1 MPHLSLMGQA
11 PHYLQRAEN
20 PAVMQ
25 ALLRYVS
32 RLLDLELDVSQ
43 FDEVVKVFRAQCDE
57 AVAHNTSV
65 QTHIRQL
72 EQAYD
77 ATIDEA
83 SRSLHDE
90 DLNPDQLMQELE
102 DFLREE
108 REGGNMG

>member
-25 ALLRYVS
+25 ALLMYIS
-32 RLLDLELDVSQ
+32 RLLDLDLDVSQ
-43 FDEVVKVFRAQCDE
+43 FDEAVKVFRAQCDQ
-57 AVAHNTSV
+57 AVARNASI

-77 ATIDEA
+77 ETIDEA
-83 SRSLHDE
+83 SQPLRDE
-90 DLNPDQLMQELE
+90 DLNPDKLMQELE

-108 REGGNMG
+108 REGGNRG